1 MTVERMKKLLA
12 HMPDNAELVYWDG
25 DNGGWTSFETL
36 EYTEKLDVS
45 GWGREKKY
53 KYGKF
58 IEIMD

>member
-1 MTVERMKKLLA
+1 MTVERMKKLLV

-25 DNGGWTSFETL
+25 DNGEWTSFETL

-58 IEIMD
+58 IELMD